1 MKLIILFTTI
11 YFFLKMTEYE
21 ITMGKI
27 TSLFSMAMALPLEIL
42 GLHHFPF
49 KYWVLPGLV

>member
-21 ITMGKI
+21 ITMGKNY
-27 TSLFSMAMALPLEIL
+27 FSFQHGYGSALRDIGTPS
-42 GLHHFPF
+42 FSF
-49 KYWVLPGLV
+49 